1 MLEKISDIS
10 KRLMSFVLSLMIY
23 IFSGMLSFGLI
34 LLLLSDYIWVVIGVL
49 VFIVAI
55 AALVS
60 NIYHDLL

>member
-34 LLLLSDYIWVVIGVL
+34 LLLLYRDWETNPMPESPVDTV
-49 VFIVAI
+49 
-55 AALVS
+55 
-60 NIYHDLL
+60 